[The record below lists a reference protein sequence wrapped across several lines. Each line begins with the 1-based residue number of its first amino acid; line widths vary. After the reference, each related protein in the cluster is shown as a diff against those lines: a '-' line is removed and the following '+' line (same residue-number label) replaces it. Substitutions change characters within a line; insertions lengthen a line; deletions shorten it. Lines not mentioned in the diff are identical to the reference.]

1 MISSE
6 QINLRLVDRCYEG
19 DPRTLPQTYAHHGVR
34 ARVDG
39 RAVSTSMIHGPT
51 VDEQACSVSGV
62 PHDLYA
68 VEIRQINDDAL
79 APSDTHYKV
88 PSGESALT
96 RGERDC
102 SNLAAAAGQVRV
114 SA

>member
-51 VDEQACSVSGV
+51 A
-62 PHDLYA
+62 
-68 VEIRQINDDAL
+68 R
-79 APSDTHYKV
+79 
-88 PSGESALT
+88 
-96 RGERDC
+96 
-102 SNLAAAAGQVRV
+102 
-114 SA
+114 